1 MVLATQGLFFFFL
14 NKPTIHVLV
23 TVDIWV
29 RIKDICFMFCPLES
43 VLHNRTLASGIA
55 ISILS
60 AIIKENKVVMGR
72 F

>member
-1 MVLATQGLFFFFL
+1 M
-14 NKPTIHVLV
+14 LV